1 MDPELKA
8 ALMKRKMQQ
17 DTQADIDNHADPGML
32 ANAKAFF
39 QNDAKDYTDKL
50 ASRQPLPPGE
60 MFRPE
65 DLETVQNLVMGGGMG
80 TIANVGKM
88 GAAEALNASRG
99 ALDSY
104 LEKIGKLKREGG
116 YADRLNLPNQGVING
131 ATDAANPAMKA
142 LQEQIGNGANQQDTS
157 ILQQKFNQL
166 LKR

>member
-17 DTQADIDNHADPGML
+17 DTQADIDNRADPGML

-39 QNDAKDYTDKL
+39 QNDAKDYADKL
-50 ASRQPLPPGE
+50 AAQPHQPLGK
-60 MFRPE
+60 FSPE
-65 DLETVQNLVMGGGMG
+65 DLEMAQNLVMGGGMG

-116 YADRLNLPNQGVING
+116 YADRLNLPNQGVINN
-131 ATDAANPAMKA
+131 ATDAANPAMKS
-142 LQEQIGNGANQQDTS
+142 LQEQIGNGANQQDMS